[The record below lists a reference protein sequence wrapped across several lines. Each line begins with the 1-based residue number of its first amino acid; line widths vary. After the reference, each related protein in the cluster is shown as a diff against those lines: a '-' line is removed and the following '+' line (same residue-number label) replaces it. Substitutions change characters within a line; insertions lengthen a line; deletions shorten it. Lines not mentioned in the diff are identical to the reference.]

1 LTKIKKNMGFV
12 KEFKDFAMRGNL
24 IDFAVGVVVGGAFG
38 KVTTAFVDGMVMPVV
53 GKMIGGVDFSDLK
66 LKIQDGS
73 KEVMDASGNLVTKAV
88 PEIFIG
94 YGAFISTVIDF
105 IVVAF
110 VMFLVIKAMNKMK
123 KTEEAAPPAPSAQE
137 VLLGEIRDLLKK

>member
-1 LTKIKKNMGFV
+1 MGFI

-38 KVTTAFVDGMVMPVV
+38 KVTTSFVDGMVMPVV
-53 GKMIGGVDFSDLK
+53 GKIIGGANFSDLK
-66 LKIQDGS
+66 FKIQDGT
-73 KEVMDASGNLVTKAV
+73 KESMDATGKIISEAV
-88 PEIFIG
+88 PEVHIK
-94 YGAFISTVIDF
+94 YGEFLTTVLDF

-110 VMFLVIKAMNKMK
+110 VMFLVIKTMNNLK
-123 KTEEAAPPAPSAQE
+123 KKEAEAPAAPPDPTKEE

>member
-1 LTKIKKNMGFV
+1 MGFI

-38 KVTTAFVDGMVMPVV
+38 KVTTSFVDGMVMPVV
-53 GKMIGGVDFSDLK
+53 GKLIGGVDFSDLK

-73 KEVMDASGNLVTKAV
+73 KEVLDSTGNLVTKEV
-88 PEIFIG
+88 PEIFIS

-105 IVVAF
+105 IIVAF
-110 VMFLVIKAMNKMK
+110 VMFLVIKGMNKMK
-123 KTEEAAPPAPSAQE
+123 KADETAPAAPPAPSAQE